1 MAKDEIFNK
10 ELVSFKL
17 FGKNITLATPHRLEL
32 VLLFLYTVLF
42 FISDLAQNK
51 FIDLG
56 LDYKVIIVSL
66 PDWLGGTI
74 SAYALDVWA
83 IALIGFHLALMG
95 LFLMSLRSKETHR
108 SFDIIVGIIAFFG
121 VAILLGGVVN
131 QIYSDKIYFLF
142 NTFESITFYHYGVYM
157 QAFAGL
163 YYALTK

>member
-17 FGKNITLATPHRLEL
+17 FGKNITIATPHRLEI
-32 VLLFLYTVLF
+32 VLLFLYTVFF
-42 FISDLAQNK
+42 FIADLAQNK

-56 LDYKVIIVSL
+56 LEYKVIVISL

-74 SAYALDVWA
+74 STYALDVWA

-108 SFDIIVGIIAFFG
+108 VFDIIVGTIAFFG
-121 VAILLGGVVN
+121 VAILLGGVIN
-131 QIYSDKIYFLF
+131 QIYSDKLYFLF
-142 NTFESITFYHYGVYM
+142 TTFKSIDFYHYGVYM
-157 QAFAGL
+157 EAFAGV
-163 YYALTK
+163 YWAFTK